1 MAMATTILHR
11 SILIG
16 GVLIAT
22 TLGAEAA
29 TVSRCSVLDGDT
41 YVPTLMI
48 EINGQ
53 QEMFRIGERGL
64 TRSIVFDAEK
74 AINWARA
81 QINGS
86 ATWVAGDSCGSTFVS
101 AANDYDSDDDGGC
114 GGL

>member
-1 MAMATTILHR
+1 MAVAATILHR

-48 EINGQ
+48 EINGD
-53 QEMFRIGERGL
+53 QELFRIGERGL
-64 TRSIVFDAEK
+64 TRSILFDAQK
-74 AINWARA
+74 AISWARV

-86 ATWVAGDSCGSTFVS
+86 ATWVAGESCGVAFESS
-101 AANDYDSDDDGGC
+101 ESDDSANGGGGC